1 MNDNKKLNRLT
12 YILLGVYLIAIVWIL
27 LFKLGVHFSNMGI
40 RRSINLIP
48 FSEPLILNGKLD
60 FGEMI
65 MNVLIFV
72 PLGIYAGIL
81 YKRWIIA
88 KKLFLFF

>member
-1 MNDNKKLNRLT
+1 MTDNNKQDKLT
-12 YILLGVYLIAIVWIL
+12 YVLFVVYLIALFWIL

-40 RRSINLIP
+40 TRSINLIP
-48 FSEPLILNGKLD
+48 FNDLLILNGKID
-60 FGEMI
+60 FGGII

-81 YKRWIIA
+81 
-88 KKLFLFF
+88 F